1 MTSDRYVRM
10 MIDTSIISSH
20 SRPQTKADILHIQ
33 TCPMSVHYS
42 IWTKTSNP
50 KPGLNCSR
58 EFGFLVTL
66 LIDTKS
72 IRDLHTMSN
81 TDERSEL
88 DFWRI
93 LHSDYITIG
102 SQAESEV

>member
-1 MTSDRYVRM
+1 
-10 MIDTSIISSH
+10 MIAFGLRH
-20 SRPQTKADILHIQ
+20 E
-33 TCPMSVHYS
+33 
-42 IWTKTSNP
+42 
-50 KPGLNCSR
+50 PGLHCSR

-66 LIDTKS
+66 LINTKS

-93 LHSDYITIG
+93 LHSAYITIG
-102 SQAESEV
+102 SQAESEVYKGTTISISLMSICGFDLSKANHKKGSEELDMYEVL